1 MDGEAKEECGV
12 GVCVSSVMAVGG
24 GAEAVKDLVS
34 MMDANR
40 LECVMFPVR
49 SNPRKHGEQVRMEED
64 VLEASRFGNEQ
75 IAREESCGDQIVSV
89 KTQRNKT
96 KFSQQV
102 VNTNVGLDT
111 CEVGC
116 LSPLRIKG
124 AKDSSKDKKI
134 GPDLKSYEGL
144 KSLRPE
150 EEKGTSCVD
159 RTKLFCPNRELTQG
173 TKRKF
178 KKMARDK
185 GKVQESV
192 GVEKAQEV
200 SDKRKAYNDT
210 LFIYEGNV

>member
-1 MDGEAKEECGV
+1 M
-12 GVCVSSVMAVGG
+12 
-24 GAEAVKDLVS
+24 
-34 MMDANR
+34 
-40 LECVMFPVR
+40 
-49 SNPRKHGEQVRMEED
+49 
-64 VLEASRFGNEQ
+64 
-75 IAREESCGDQIVSV
+75 
-89 KTQRNKT
+89 
-96 KFSQQV
+96 
-102 VNTNVGLDT
+102 
-111 CEVGC
+111 
-116 LSPLRIKG
+116 
-124 AKDSSKDKKI
+124 
-134 GPDLKSYEGL
+134 
-144 KSLRPE
+144 RPE